1 MYRTSTLLDIVNVQ
15 RAYADCYSD
24 LHNKWHTGCH
34 DGFMVSG
41 IWPSESYM
49 VLPGAGLQAGQQRH
63 ALKIQCFQALGRS
76 DAIQTKIYIPTH
88 RTLMEDIRCRLLVL
102 PSGKVLIDQQG
113 AHMKLYWRK
122 GGAFCCCGKLVCIQS
137 GEGFCWPARKGI
149 ECVA

>member
-1 MYRTSTLLDIVNVQ
+1 
-15 RAYADCYSD
+15 
-24 LHNKWHTGCH
+24 
-34 DGFMVSG
+34 
-41 IWPSESYM
+41 M

-137 GEGFCWPARKGI
+137 GEGFCWPARMGI
-149 ECVA
+149 EGVD